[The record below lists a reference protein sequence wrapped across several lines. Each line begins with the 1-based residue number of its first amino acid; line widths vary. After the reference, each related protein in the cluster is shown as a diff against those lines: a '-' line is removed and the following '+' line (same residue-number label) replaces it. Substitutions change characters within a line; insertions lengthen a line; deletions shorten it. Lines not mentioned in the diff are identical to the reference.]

1 MLSQSHHLARTSA
14 AATAARYNA
23 RPGRRLARTRVAAAV
38 AAVALL
44 ASACSTEEP
53 PAPPVGGETTTTVTT
68 VAAAD
73 TSTPAVTAAPA
84 VTSPCTDP
92 DAMDLGEGLV
102 ELDGVVYEVYADACV
117 PRLEEPA
124 GGEEDTPTQDTPTT
138 TTAAEP
144 VEAGSEPIPEPIP
157 EQMLAEGTVPEGE
170 NFVVI
175 EVLQS
180 ENEPTGDEQIEDT
193 PAPTTTAPE
202 PDTPAPTTTAPEPD
216 TPAPT
221 TTTAPEPDTPAPTTT
236 TAPEPDTPAPT
247 TTAPTATPTTTTAP
261 AAEPEPEDDEGD
273 DPSSSV
279 AATIHRPDYCE
290 LFDGTWNPST
300 SQCEAWTRV
309 IQPLP
314 EPVGDP
320 VTPVTDEDDH
330 FVSGSGRRVVR
341 TEPAA
346 IQVGSC
352 LHNVH
357 TQGIECPI
365 IVTEIEYLD
374 SGWWQVVVC
383 TIHESF
389 VLPEIGNEG
398 WQGVAYAWQEDDG
411 RFRIEQGNWRPGDDG
426 PC

>member
-1 MLSQSHHLARTSA
+1 MR
-14 AATAARYNA
+14 
-23 RPGRRLARTRVAAAV
+23 
-38 AAVALL
+38 
-44 ASACSTEEP
+44 
-53 PAPPVGGETTTTVTT
+53 ETTHRHPSRPR
-68 VAAAD
+68 
-73 TSTPAVTAAPA
+73 ST
-84 VTSPCTDP
+84 
-92 DAMDLGEGLV
+92 
-102 ELDGVVYEVYADACV
+102 
-117 PRLEEPA
+117 
-124 GGEEDTPTQDTPTT
+124 
-138 TTAAEP
+138 
-144 VEAGSEPIPEPIP
+144 
-157 EQMLAEGTVPEGE
+157 
-170 NFVVI
+170 
-175 EVLQS
+175 
-180 ENEPTGDEQIEDT
+180 
-193 PAPTTTAPE
+193 APTT
-202 PDTPAPTTTAPEPD
+202 
-216 TPAPT
+216 
-221 TTTAPEPDTPAPTTT
+221 
-236 TAPEPDTPAPT
+236 
-247 TTAPTATPTTTTAP
+247 
-261 AAEPEPEDDEGD
+261 G
-273 DPSSSV
+273 
-279 AATIHRPDYCE
+279 E

-320 VTPVTDEDDH
+320 VTLDTDEDDP

-341 TEPAA
+341 TEPVS

-411 RFRIEQGNWRPGDDG
+411 RFRIEQDNWGPGDDG

>member
-1 MLSQSHHLARTSA
+1 MRPSSSSVHSIARRALGVLAATLAVVLA
-14 AATAARYNA
+14 AASCASS
-23 RPGRRLARTRVAAAV
+23 GEGLAPVAAPTSEQA
-38 AAVALL
+38 
-44 ASACSTEEP
+44 
-53 PAPPVGGETTTTVTT
+53 PAPGVTPT
-68 VAAAD
+68 ANASED
-73 TSTPAVTAAPA
+73 QQPAVTEPPPSQLSACEDPAAQDLGNGRYEFDGRAYELVDGDCVFRPEKPEDAPA
-84 VTSPCTDP
+84 
-92 DAMDLGEGLV
+92 DADEADTASV
-102 ELDGVVYEVYADACV
+102 QPTVVAEEICSDGVCPEVPADTGA
-117 PRLEEPA
+117 
-124 GGEEDTPTQDTPTT
+124 Q
-138 TTAAEP
+138 
-144 VEAGSEPIPEPIP
+144 PIPE
-157 EQMLAEGTVPEGE
+157 EMLAEGTVPEGE

-202 PDTPAPTTTAPEPD
+202 PDTPAPTTT
-216 TPAPT
+216 
-221 TTTAPEPDTPAPTTT
+221 
-236 TAPEPDTPAPT
+236 
-247 TTAPTATPTTTTAP
+247 TAPTATPTTTTAP

-290 LFDGTWNPST
+290 LLDGTWNPST
-300 SQCEAWTRV
+300 SQCESWTRV

-320 VTPVTDEDDH
+320 VTLDTDEDDH

-341 TEPAA
+341 TEPTAIEVGTVLQGEAA
-346 IQVGSC
+346 
-352 LHNVH
+352 HA
-357 TQGIECPI
+357 I
-365 IVTEIEYLD
+365 ITEIEYLD

-398 WQGVAYAWQEDDG
+398 WQFVAYAWQEDDG
-411 RFRIEQGNWRPGDDG
+411 RFRIEQDNWRPGDDG

>member
-1 MLSQSHHLARTSA
+1 MLSQSHHLARTTA
-14 AATAARYNA
+14 AATAARSNA
-23 RPGRRLARTRVAAAV
+23 RPGRRLVRPRVAAAV
-38 AAVALL
+38 AAAALL
-44 ASACSTEEP
+44 AAACSTEEP
-53 PAPPVGGETTTTVTT
+53 PAPTAEETATTTT
-68 VAAAD
+68 AAAAPAD
-73 TSTPAVTAAPA
+73 TAAPDTTAAPA

-92 DAMDLGEGLV
+92 AAEDLGDGLV
-102 ELDGVVYEVYADACV
+102 ELDGVVFEVYADACV

-124 GGEEDTPTQDTPTT
+124 GDDDAPVQNTPSSTT
-138 TTAAEP
+138 TTVAEP
-144 VEAGSEPIPEPIP
+144 VEAGSEPIP

-193 PAPTTTAPE
+193 PAP
-202 PDTPAPTTTAPEPD
+202 
-216 TPAPT
+216 

-300 SQCEAWTRV
+300 SQCESWTRV
-309 IQPLP
+309 MQPLP

-320 VTPVTDEDDH
+320 VTLATDEDDH

-352 LHNVH
+352 LHNNANNEC
-357 TQGIECPI
+357 TGIVI
-365 IVTEIEYLD
+365 DIEVLG
-374 SGWWQVVVC
+374 SGWWQITEC

-389 VLPEIGNEG
+389 VLPEIGNRG
-398 WQGVAYAWQEDDG
+398 WEFVAYAWQEDDG
-411 RFRIEQGNWRPGDDG
+411 RFRVEQGNWGPGDDG